1 MEIKLITF
9 LISLRALTSFGSGE
23 TQLKLSQFRC
33 IICSVELI
41 LRAAIG
47 NVRAFA

>member
-1 MEIKLITF
+1 MTF
-9 LISLRALTSFGSGE
+9 LISLRALTLFGSGE

-33 IICSVELI
+33 GICSIELI

-47 NVRAFA
+47 NFRAFV